1 MKRKRQKQLKKVR
14 LKRSSRKSSYTKT
27 NVLILALHLLLL
39 ILIYFDVRVIFHE
52 INGWNFRTM
61 EIVLP
66 TKPERMIPSKK
77 YYFEH
82 IHYGQINII
91 IDGKDEYY
99 LHFLDE
105 IIKKEFD
112 TNHRLKNSP
121 IGLNADCL
129 EWYSE
134 EDLIRLLKCHWVDD
148 TFFRPCIPDPV
159 ISFSLTSKAT
169 YGDLIGILDILTY
182 TNAYKYVWTPLT
194 EEAKQALEARKKEP
208 RLYYW

>member
-1 MKRKRQKQLKKVR
+1 MKKKRQNQLKEI
-14 LKRSSRKSSYTKT
+14 RSRRGSRKLSHTKR

-39 ILIYFDVRVIFHE
+39 LLIYVDVRAIFIE
-52 INGWNFRTM
+52 INEWNVR
-61 EIVLP
+61 EIKFAMAP
-66 TKPERMIPSKK
+66 KPENLQFIHGVKIK
-77 YYFEH
+77 H
-82 IHYGQINII
+82 LHYGQINII
-91 IDGKDEYY
+91 VDRESEYY
-99 LHFLDE
+99 LHFLAE
-105 IIKKEFD
+105 YLTKEFD
-112 TNHRLKNSP
+112 DKYQETNPP
-121 IGLNADCL
+121 IGLNSAYL

-148 TFFRPCIPDPV
+148 IFFRPCIPDPV